1 MRADFGRPR
10 VTEFSGKAALVTG
23 AAMGIGA
30 AVAELL
36 AERGAM
42 LALVDRDGALLEE
55 LTTRLRAGG
64 NEVEPIV
71 GDLRQL
77 QVLEQA
83 VERTVHRFG
92 RLDVL
97 SNNAGVQ
104 RYGTLET
111 TSDMIWDEV
120 YDINLKS
127 IFRLSRLAIPHLRK
141 TRGSIVNMASV
152 QGLASQANVVAY
164 SSAKHALIGLTR
176 AAAVDHAGDGIRV
189 NAVAPGSV
197 DTPMMRDALSLAED
211 PAALL
216 AEVETM
222 HPLRRMAKPEEVAE
236 VVAFLASERA
246 SFVTGAVYVVD
257 GGLTIPLGGAPKIAD
272 TATE

>member
-1 MRADFGRPR
+1 M
-10 VTEFSGKAALVTG
+10 EFSGKAALVTG

-30 AVAELL
+30 AVADLL
-36 AERGAM
+36 AKRGAM
-42 LALVDRDGALLEE
+42 LTLIDRDGAHLKE
-55 LTTRLRAGG
+55 LATSLRSAGCR
-64 NEVEPIV
+64 VETMI
-71 GDLRQL
+71 GDLRDVQI
-77 QVLEQA
+77 LEQA
-83 VERTVHRFG
+83 VDRAIQSFG

-111 TSDMIWDEV
+111 TSDETWDEV

-127 IFRLSRLAIPHLRK
+127 VFRLLRLAVPHLRR
-141 TRGSIVNMASV
+141 TRGAIVNMASV

-176 AAAVDHAGDGIRV
+176 AAAVDYAADGVRV

-197 DTPMMRDALSLAED
+197 DTPMMSYALSLADD
-211 PAALL
+211 PTALR
-216 AEVETM
+216 AEVQNM
-222 HPLRRMAKPEEVAE
+222 HPLRRMAQPQEIAE
-236 VVAFLASERA
+236 VVAFLASDRA

-257 GGLTIPLGGAPKIAD
+257 GGLTVPLGGAPKPRA
-272 TATE
+272 

>member
-1 MRADFGRPR
+1 MSELA
-10 VTEFSGKAALVTG
+10 GKVALVTG

-30 AVAELL
+30 AVAELF
-36 AERGAM
+36 ARQGAK
-42 LALVDRDGALLEE
+42 LALLDRDEAHLEE
-55 LTTRLRAGG
+55 LAARLRAAGAGIETVGG
-64 NEVEPIV
+64 DV
-71 GDLRQL
+71 RQAE
-77 QVLEQA
+77 VLERA
-83 VERTVHRFG
+83 IETAIDRFG

-111 TSDMIWDEV
+111 TTDAIWDEV

-127 IFRLSRLAIPHLRK
+127 IFRLSRVAVPHLRK
-141 TRGSIVNMASV
+141 TRGAIVNMASV

-176 AAAVDHAGDGIRV
+176 AAAVDCASDGIRV

-197 DTPMMRDALSLAED
+197 DTPLMRYALSQADD

-216 AEVETM
+216 AEVERM
-222 HPLRRMAKPEEVAE
+222 HPLRRMAKPSEVAE
-236 VVAFLASERA
+236 VVAFLASDRA
-246 SFVTGAVYVVD
+246 SFITGAVYVVH
-257 GGLTIPLGGAPKIAD
+257 GGLTVALGGAPRPSRPAAD
-272 TATE
+272 AREGRAID

>member
-1 MRADFGRPR
+1 MTALNSKSSPRA
-10 VTEFSGKAALVTG
+10 SA
-23 AAMGIGA
+23 
-30 AVAELL
+30 
-36 AERGAM
+36 
-42 LALVDRDGALLEE
+42 
-55 LTTRLRAGG
+55 LRAPRSSRSSAIF
-64 NEVEPIV
+64 VS
-71 GDLRQL
+71 RKSS
-77 QVLEQA
+77 EQA
-83 VERTVHRFG
+83 VERAVSRFG

-111 TSDMIWDEV
+111 TSDATWDEV

-127 IFRLSRLAIPHLRK
+127 VFRLSRLAVPHLRK

-176 AAAVDHAGDGIRV
+176 AAAVDYAAEGIRV

-197 DTPMMRDALSLAED
+197 DTPMMSYALSLAED
-211 PAALL
+211 PAALR
-216 AEVETM
+216 AEVENM
-222 HPLRRMAKPEEVAE
+222 HPLRRMAKPREIAE
-236 VVAFLASERA
+236 VVAFLASDRA

-257 GGLTIPLGGAPKIAD
+257 GGLTIPLGGTPKPR
-272 TATE
+272 T

>member
-1 MRADFGRPR
+1 MM
-10 VTEFSGKAALVTG
+10 EFAGKVALITG

-30 AVAELL
+30 AVAEILS
-36 AERGAM
+36 ERGAN
-42 LALVDRDGALLEE
+42 LALLDRDGAELEK
-55 LTTRLRAGG
+55 LAGRLRAAGR
-64 NEVEPIV
+64 EIEPIV
-71 GDLRQL
+71 GDLRQR
-77 QVLEQA
+77 QILEHA
-83 VERTVHRFG
+83 VDRAIRRFG

-111 TSDMIWDEV
+111 TSDELWDEV

-127 IFRLSRLAIPHLRK
+127 VFRLSQLAVPHLRK

-152 QGLASQANVVAY
+152 QGLASQPNVVAY

-176 AAAVDHAGDGIRV
+176 AAAVDYAAEGIRV

-197 DTPMMRDALSLAED
+197 DTPMMSYALSLAED
-211 PAALL
+211 PAALR
-216 AEVETM
+216 AGVDAM
-222 HPLRRMAKPEEVAE
+222 HPLRRMAQPREIAE
-236 VVAFLASERA
+236 VVAFLASDRA

-257 GGLTIPLGGAPKIAD
+257 GGLTVPLGGAPKPKI
-272 TATE
+272 

>member
-1 MRADFGRPR
+1 MM
-10 VTEFSGKAALVTG
+10 EFSGKVALITG

-36 AERGAM
+36 AERGAR
-42 LALVDRDGALLEE
+42 LALLDRDGAQLEE
-55 LTTRLRAGG
+55 LAARLRAAGI
-64 NEVEPIV
+64 EVEQIV
-71 GDLRQL
+71 GDLRAL
-77 QVLEQA
+77 QVLEHSVEQA
-83 VERTVHRFG
+83 VGRFG

-111 TSDMIWDEV
+111 TSDAIWDEV

-127 IFRLSRLAIPHLRK
+127 VFRLSRLAVPHLRK
-141 TRGSIVNMASV
+141 TRGAIVNMASV

-176 AAAVDHAGDGIRV
+176 AAAVDYAGEGIRV

-197 DTPMMRDALSLAED
+197 DTPMMTSALSLAED
-211 PAALL
+211 PAALR
-216 AEVETM
+216 AEVEKM
-222 HPLRRMAKPEEVAE
+222 HPLRRMAQAREIAE
-236 VVAFLASERA
+236 VVAFLASDRA

-257 GGLTIPLGGAPKIAD
+257 GGLTIPLGGTPKPR
-272 TATE
+272 T

>member
-1 MRADFGRPR
+1 M
-10 VTEFSGKAALVTG
+10 EFSGKVALVTG
-23 AAMGIGA
+23 AAMGIGE

-36 AERGAM
+36 AERGAK
-42 LALVDRDGALLEE
+42 LALLDRDGAQLEE
-55 LTTRLRAGG
+55 LRARLRAAGG
-64 NEVEPIV
+64 EVEAIV
-71 GDLRQL
+71 GDLREL

-83 VERTVHRFG
+83 VERAVRRFG

-104 RYGTLET
+104 RYGSLES
-111 TSDMIWDEV
+111 TSDATWDEV

-127 IFRLSRLAIPHLRK
+127 VFRLSRLAVPHLRR

-176 AAAVDHAGDGIRV
+176 AAAVDHAAEGIRV

-197 DTPMMRDALSLAED
+197 DTPMMSYALSLAED
-211 PAALL
+211 SAAMQ
-216 AEVETM
+216 AEIENM
-222 HPLRRMAKPEEVAE
+222 HPLRRMAKPREIAE
-236 VVAFLASERA
+236 VVAFLASDRA

-257 GGLTIPLGGAPKIAD
+257 GGLTIPLGGAPKPRTD
-272 TATE
+272 

>member
-1 MRADFGRPR
+1 MKDFA
-10 VTEFSGKAALVTG
+10 GKIALVTG

-36 AERGAM
+36 AERGAS
-42 LALVDRDGALLEE
+42 LALVDRDGVLLEE
-55 LTTRLRAGG
+55 LAARLRAVGAD
-64 NEVEPIV
+64 VETVV
-71 GDLRQL
+71 GDLRDL
-77 QVLEQA
+77 RVLEET
-83 VERTVHRFG
+83 VERTVRRFG

-111 TSDMIWDEV
+111 TTDQIWDEV

-127 IFRLSRLAIPHLRK
+127 IFRLSRLAVPHLRK
-141 TRGSIVNMASV
+141 TRGAIVNMASV

-176 AAAVDHAGDGIRV
+176 AAAVDYAGDGIRV
-189 NAVAPGSV
+189 NAVAPASV
-197 DTPMMRDALSLAED
+197 DTPLMHRALSLADD
-211 PAALL
+211 PAALKS
-216 AEVETM
+216 EVETM
-222 HPLRRMAKPEEVAE
+222 HPLGRMAQPKEVAE
-236 VVAFLASERA
+236 VVAFLASDRA

-257 GGLTIPLGGAPKIAD
+257 GGLTVPLGGVPKASKSAD
-272 TATE
+272 RP

>member
-1 MRADFGRPR
+1 M
-10 VTEFSGKAALVTG
+10 TEFSGKVALVTG

-36 AERGAM
+36 AERGAKV
-42 LALVDRDGALLEE
+42 ALLDRDGAQLEA
-55 LTTRLRAGG
+55 LAARLRAAGG
-64 NEVEPIV
+64 EVEAIV
-71 GDLRQL
+71 GDLRDVQA
-77 QVLEQA
+77 LEEA
-83 VERTVHRFG
+83 VERATRRFG
-92 RLDVL
+92 KIDVL

-104 RYGTLET
+104 RYGSLET
-111 TSDMIWDEV
+111 TSDATWDEV

-127 IFRLSRLAIPHLRK
+127 VFRLSRLAVPHLRK
-141 TRGSIVNMASV
+141 TRGAIVNMASV

-176 AAAVDHAGDGIRV
+176 AAAVDYAAEGIRV

-197 DTPMMRDALSLAED
+197 DTPMMSYALSLAED
-211 PAALL
+211 PAALT
-216 AEVETM
+216 AEVENM
-222 HPLRRMAKPEEVAE
+222 HPLRRMAKPREVAE

-257 GGLTIPLGGAPKIAD
+257 GGLTIPLGGTPKPKA
-272 TATE
+272 

>member
-1 MRADFGRPR
+1 MM
-10 VTEFSGKAALVTG
+10 EFSGKVALITG

-42 LALVDRDGALLEE
+42 LGVLDRDGDPLEQ
-55 LTTRLRAGG
+55 LAARLRATGS
-64 NEVEPIV
+64 EVEPIV

-83 VERTVHRFG
+83 VERTVRRFG

-111 TSDMIWDEV
+111 TSDDIWDEV

-127 IFRLSRLAIPHLRK
+127 IFRLSRLAVPHLRK

-176 AAAVDHAGDGIRV
+176 AAAVDCAAEGIRV

-197 DTPMMRDALSLAED
+197 NTPMMRYALSLAED
-211 PAALL
+211 PAALQT
-216 AEVETM
+216 EVETM
-222 HPLRRMAKPEEVAE
+222 HPLRRMAKPREVAE
-236 VVAFLASERA
+236 VVAFLASDRA

-257 GGLTIPLGGAPKIAD
+257 GGLTVPLGGTPKPQA
-272 TATE
+272 

>member
-1 MRADFGRPR
+1 VSDF
-10 VTEFSGKAALVTG
+10 EGKVALVTG

-36 AERGAM
+36 SERGAKV
-42 LALVDRDGALLEE
+42 ALVDRDGRLLEQ
-55 LTTRLRAGG
+55 LAGRLPAAAA
-64 NEVEPIV
+64 EVETVV
-71 GDLRQL
+71 GDLRDL
-77 QVLEQA
+77 KTLEAA

-111 TSDMIWDEV
+111 TSDEVWDEV
-120 YDINLKS
+120 YDINLKP
-127 IFRLSRLAIPHLRK
+127 IFRLSRLAVPHLRK
-141 TRGSIVNMASV
+141 TRGNIVNMASV
-152 QGLASQANVVAY
+152 QGLASQSNVVAY

-176 AAAVDHAGDGIRV
+176 AAAVDYAAEGIRV

-197 DTPMMRDALSLAED
+197 DTPMLRGALALADD

-216 AEVETM
+216 AEVEAM

-236 VVAFLASERA
+236 VVAFLASDRA
-246 SFVTGAVYVVD
+246 SFVTGAVYLVD
-257 GGLTIPLGGAPKIAD
+257 GGLTVPLGGAPK
-272 TATE
+272 TAKS

>member
-1 MRADFGRPR
+1 M
-10 VTEFSGKAALVTG
+10 EFSGKVALITG

-42 LALVDRDGALLEE
+42 LALLDRDGAQLEE
-55 LTTRLRAGG
+55 LAARLRAAG

-83 VERTVHRFG
+83 VERTVRRFG

-111 TSDMIWDEV
+111 TSDAIWDEV

-127 IFRLSRLAIPHLRK
+127 VFRLSRLAVPHLRK

-176 AAAVDHAGDGIRV
+176 AAAVDYAGDGIRV

-197 DTPMMRDALSLAED
+197 DTPMMSYALSLAED
-211 PAALL
+211 PAALR
-216 AEVETM
+216 AEVENM
-222 HPLRRMAKPEEVAE
+222 HPLRRMAKPREIAE
-236 VVAFLASERA
+236 VVAFLASDRA

-257 GGLTIPLGGAPKIAD
+257 GGLTIPLGGAPKPR
-272 TATE
+272 T

>member
-1 MRADFGRPR
+1 M
-10 VTEFSGKAALVTG
+10 TEFSGKAALVTG

-42 LALVDRDGALLEE
+42 LALLDRDGAQLEE
-55 LTTRLRAGG
+55 LAGRLRAAGT
-64 NEVEPIV
+64 EVELVV

-77 QVLEQA
+77 QVLEEA
-83 VERTVHRFG
+83 VERAVRRFG
-92 RLDVL
+92 RLDFL
-97 SNNAGVQ
+97 SNNAGIQ

-111 TSDMIWDEV
+111 TTDEVWDEV

-127 IFRLSRLAIPHLRK
+127 VFRLSQLAVPHLRK

-176 AAAVDHAGDGIRV
+176 AAAVDYAGDGIRV

-197 DTPMMRDALSLAED
+197 DTPMMREALSLAED
-211 PAALL
+211 PAALR
-216 AEVETM
+216 AEVENM
-222 HPLRRMAKPEEVAE
+222 HPLRRMAEPKEVAE
-236 VVAFLASERA
+236 VVAFLASDRA

-257 GGLTIPLGGAPKIAD
+257 GGLTIPLGGAPKPR
-272 TATE
+272 T